1 MLTACGRYVPAMT
14 DGVRHAKPGDGARL
28 AEIFLSSGRAA
39 WARHLSP
46 VGLEGVRSPAE
57 EWEEMISD
65 PNVLVLVAERRGEVA
80 ALAVFRRSSDED
92 SDPGRIALLDR
103 LYTEPASWRRGL
115 GKALIAAAMPELA
128 ERGFREITLWT
139 ADWNTSRGFYEGTGW
154 ALDGATRKQSFAGAS
169 FTEVRY
175 RTVVRPGAQ
184 PRAQEA
190 SSGEA
195 PSPSTIS

>member
-1 MLTACGRYVPAMT
+1 MVA
-14 DGVRHAKPGDGARL
+14 DGVRHAKPGEGARL

-46 VGLEGVRSPAE
+46 VGLEGVRSRPE
-57 EWEEMISD
+57 EWEETISD

-92 SDPGRIALLDR
+92 SDPGRVALLDR

-115 GKALIAAAMPELA
+115 GKALIEAAMPELA
-128 ERGFREITLWT
+128 GRGFREITLWT
-139 ADWNTSRGFYEGTGW
+139 AEWNASRGFYEANGW
-154 ALDGATRKQSFAGAS
+154 ALDGATREQHFAGAT

-175 RTVVRPGAQ
+175 RTVVRPGAP
-184 PRAQEA
+184 PRAQELP
-190 SSGEA
+190 SGEA